1 MEAVAQLDLP
11 FISEMF
17 GQNGFGIT
25 HGDLTPI
32 TWDMAK
38 KNCARLK
45 SPNINLHKPPNVYPR
60 GGMKPSTKHFVKAVL
75 ESSSFTVVY
84 GCDICEVTTT
94 NLAVH
99 LVAVDKVLISRRV
112 SCLEG
117 ASLMPSLLITSYN
130 LLKKCTQYIP

>member
-38 KNCARLK
+38 KKNCARLK
-45 SPNINLHKPPNVYPR
+45 SPNIYLHKPPNVYPR

-84 GCDICEVTTT
+84 GCDICEVI
-94 NLAVH
+94 NH
-99 LVAVDKVLISRRV
+99 HKSRCPPR
-112 SCLEG
+112 SCRQG
-117 ASLMPSLLITSYN
+117 ADIPMCFLLRRGKSYAFIADHK
-130 LLKKCTQYIP
+130 L